1 MPTSKKKEPKKRIP
15 KTPEKKRTDQKLS
28 EKVLASNYF
37 SDQQE
42 QNKKLH
48 KSKPKALKARKSKSG
63 LKGFKKQTTNRLK
76 QNITYWKRKKARKK
90 DLKIR
95 KQAAYLSDLPDTRL
109 RRSLHKLH
117 PKKIFGFIFSIRGL
131 VFGLKFLIIL
141 GVLGASGLAAV
152 YLHYRRDVP
161 TSIANLQSC
170 IEGQTT
176 KYYDRTG
183 KILLWA
189 SKSDFDCQPIKLNHV
204 SRHLINALITIEDK
218 DFYNH
223 RGFKVE
229 AIVRAGINNI
239 FNERTQ
245 GGSTITQQYIKNAI
259 LQDSSRTFDRKIK
272 EIILAIEL
280 ERTFDK
286 DEILTAYLNT
296 ISFGSIYS
304 GVEAASQGYFNKS
317 ADELTLDEAALLV
330 AALPAPTSF
339 WNNPESH
346 AAQQKWVLTQMLA
359 DKQISQEEYDEVIE
373 IDTLAKVKISHEQYE
388 NIRAPH
394 FVLETEKR
402 LTEELCNLQKGEDP
416 EENCENI
423 RLRGYKVITT
433 LDIKT
438 QTLAEKTIDT
448 VIPTIIDKG
457 FDNAALVAVDVEN
470 GKVIAQ
476 VGSRNFKYEGFGQT
490 NTATQQRDPGSTFKI
505 FDYGALLE
513 NSSDWGPGSILYDYE
528 TTFND
533 RNWTPK
539 NYDGRNAGPITMRR
553 ALGRSLNIPAVKAMY
568 ITGINTVHNFAYE
581 AGIDTEFPCEGGCGL
596 ASAFGGGTEV
606 RLDELTN
613 AYATFSRGGIYMP
626 LTYIDQVLDSEGKL
640 LRQWRQKQKRVFSAE
655 TSYLLNHI
663 LADESVRYTTAYNL
677 DPDLD
682 TVMAIKTG
690 TDDNYINNHVMG
702 YSKAIAMGAWIGNH
716 DESVTFESE
725 LNTTTPKALIIK
737 TFMEEY
743 HKDVAYE
750 KRNHW
755 SRPAG
760 IKKVKIDLLTGY
772 QVSKDD
778 EENREDEN
786 QRFNRIDIFPS
797 WYTPKIS
804 TEEDKVIEI
813 DTVSGKIATRCT
825 PPKALK
831 QVKAVKIKTEIS
843 IDDPFYDNWQEP
855 ILTGLIE
862 NLGIFSYTGDRDTL
876 HKCDDEGPS
885 IKILSRP
892 ENCSSTCPIK
902 IEARAGTFD
911 LEQINIIHN
920 NQILNEGSIPA
931 EGRSKTITYNYD
943 PSSVNSPPEFRG
955 VLTIEVID
963 EGLYNDKTSVFL
975 QIQGFPYPQAPPT
988 NINLTSTVIDQS
1000 KQILKVSWNR
1010 AGYNLKLR
1018 FDGECASQTPIYL
1031 DDEAVEIEI
1040 NIEDFASGECEVVI
1054 IDSNEEESDR
1064 LKFNIP

>member
-1 MPTSKKKEPKKRIP
+1 MPASKKKKPEKRTP
-15 KTPEKKRTDQKLS
+15 RTPEKKRTDQKLS

-48 KSKPKALKARKSKSG
+48 KSKPKALKSKKSKSG
-63 LKGFKKQTTNRLK
+63 LKGFKKQTSSRLK
-76 QNITYWKRKKARKK
+76 QNVAHLKRKRARKK

-95 KQAAYLSDLPDTRL
+95 KQAAYLSNLPSTRF
-109 RRSLHKLH
+109 RRFLHKLH
-117 PKKIFGFIFSIRGL
+117 PKKTLGFIFSIRGL

-141 GVLGASGLAAV
+141 GVLGATGLAV
-152 YLHYRRDVP
+152 LYLHYRRDVP
-161 TSIANLQSC
+161 TSIASLQSC

-183 KILLWA
+183 KILLWS
-189 SKSDFDCQPIKLNHV
+189 SKSDFDCQPIKLNDV
-204 SRHLINALITIEDK
+204 SQHLIDALITIEDK

-223 RGFKVE
+223 RGFKIE

-239 FNERTQ
+239 LNERTQ

-304 GVEAASQGYFNKS
+304 GAEAASQGYFNKS

-330 AALPAPTSF
+330 AALPAPTTF
-339 WNNPESH
+339 WNDPESH
-346 AAQQKWVLTQMLA
+346 AAQQQWVLTQMLT
-359 DKQISQEEYDEVIE
+359 DRQISQEEYDKAIK

-402 LTEELCNLQKGEDP
+402 LTEELCNLQNSEDP

-423 RLRGYKVITT
+423 RLRGYKIITT

-438 QTLAEKTIDT
+438 QTLAEKTIAA
-448 VIPTIIDKG
+448 VIPTIADKD
-457 FDNAALVAVDVEN
+457 FDNAALVAVDVES

-476 VGSRNFKYEGFGQT
+476 VGSRDFKYEGFGQI
-490 NTATQQRDPGSTFKI
+490 NAVAQQKDPGSTFKI
-505 FDYGALLE
+505 FDYGALIE
-513 NSSDWGPGSILYDYE
+513 NSSDWGPGSILYDYK
-528 TTFND
+528 TTFD
-533 RNWTPK
+533 GRDWTPK
-539 NYDGRNAGPITMRR
+539 NYDDQHAGPITLRR

-568 ITGINTVHNFAYE
+568 ITGIDTVHNFAYE

-613 AYATFSRGGIYMP
+613 AYATFSRGGVYMP
-626 LTYIDQVLDSEGKL
+626 LAYIDRVFDSEGKL

-663 LADESVRYTTAYNL
+663 LADESARYTTAYNL

-682 TVMAIKTG
+682 TVMAVKTG
-690 TDDNYINNHVMG
+690 TDDKYINNHVVG
-702 YSKAIAMGAWIGNH
+702 YSKAVAMGAWLGNH
-716 DESVTFESE
+716 DETFIHEGT
-725 LNTTTPKALIIK
+725 LNTTPPKALIIK

-778 EENREDEN
+778 GDDGESENR
-786 QRFNRIDIFPS
+786 RFNRIDIFPS

-804 TEEDKVIEI
+804 TEEEKVIEI

-825 PPKALK
+825 PPKALR
-831 QVKAVKIKTEIS
+831 QVKAIKIKTEIS

-862 NLGIFSYTGDRDTL
+862 NLEIFSYTGDRDTL
-876 HKCDDEGPS
+876 HKCDDKSPS
-885 IKILSRP
+885 IKILSQP
-892 ENCSSTCPIK
+892 KNCSSTCPIK

-911 LEQINIIHN
+911 LKQINIIHN
-920 NQILNEGSIPA
+920 NQLLDEGSIPA
-931 EGRSKTITYNYD
+931 EGRLKTITYNYD

-963 EGLYNDKTSVFL
+963 EGLYDDKTTVFL
-975 QIQGFPYPQAPPT
+975 QIQGFPHPQSPQT
-988 NINLTSTVIDQS
+988 NFHLTSTVIDQS
-1000 KQILKVSWNR
+1000 KQILKVSWDR

-1018 FDGECASQTPIYL
+1018 FDGKCAPQAPIYL
-1031 DDEAVEIEI
+1031 DNDAVEIEI
-1040 NIEDFASGECEVVI
+1040 NIEDFANGECEVLM